1 MNSGHFIDK
10 SILKKNN
17 VKCEI
22 NNLRNETIAILYE
35 LLMFKEIQFNLDSKI
50 LQEAKLN
57 LLFMLFRSSMII
69 QFREHYFKCLDCL
82 KDKDKLY
89 FKTFKLWY
97 DAILKVNN
105 RKNNIEEIVDY
116 LIYKKQYLREK
127 RNINQ
132 NIAKEVREN
141 KEYVDYKFDYI
152 KIMKRGFE
160 NLDTESNSIIEK
172 AIRTLIENKRIDSS
186 NAEPGDIRSK
196 TMNLNN
202 SYMILKFFN
211 KDYINIFI
219 FFHELRTYSRK
230 NNYK

>member
-82 KDKDKLY
+82 KDKDNIKDEEIKDITEKIVEKYIELNYNYYNRKLDMNR
-89 FKTFKLWY
+89 KKLLY
-97 DAILKVNN
+97 IVREEGNIIGKNYPYSYIYGLCKAVKILKRFQNMDRISLKEIYLDRN
-105 RKNNIEEIVDY
+105 LGKEKLTKEEIEEAIRYIKNIGENIE
-116 LIYKKQYLREK
+116 
-127 RNINQ
+127 
-132 NIAKEVREN
+132 
-141 KEYVDYKFDYI
+141 
-152 KIMKRGFE
+152 
-160 NLDTESNSIIEK
+160 
-172 AIRTLIENKRIDSS
+172 
-186 NAEPGDIRSK
+186 
-196 TMNLNN
+196 
-202 SYMILKFFN
+202 
-211 KDYINIFI
+211 
-219 FFHELRTYSRK
+219 
-230 NNYK
+230 

>member
-82 KDKDKLY
+82 KDKDNIKDEEIKDITEKIVEKYIELNYNYYNRKLDMNR
-89 FKTFKLWY
+89 KKLLY
-97 DAILKVNN
+97 IVREEGNIIGKNYPYSYIYGLCKAVKILKRFENMD
-105 RKNNIEEIVDY
+105 RITLKEIYLDKNLGKEELTKKEIEETFEYIRNIGKNIE
-116 LIYKKQYLREK
+116 
-127 RNINQ
+127 
-132 NIAKEVREN
+132 
-141 KEYVDYKFDYI
+141 
-152 KIMKRGFE
+152 
-160 NLDTESNSIIEK
+160 
-172 AIRTLIENKRIDSS
+172 
-186 NAEPGDIRSK
+186 
-196 TMNLNN
+196 
-202 SYMILKFFN
+202 
-211 KDYINIFI
+211 
-219 FFHELRTYSRK
+219 
-230 NNYK
+230 